1 MFRIYLT
8 NLGAYNAG
16 ILRGEWVDL
25 PIDNAEYAEVYK
37 RIGIDAEHEEMFVT
51 DYDCDDSRI
60 SGLFPYLGEFENV
73 SLLNWLAGE
82 LSALASWQIDVYAG
96 ALALGDHTG
105 DIYSLIALARG
116 LDSYMLL
123 EDVNDD
129 DDLGHYYADICC
141 YDTSTMGPLADYI
154 DFDSY
159 GRDIRLEEGGVYID
173 AGYIV
178 CVDDTAT
185 TLTWDDL
192 PEEYRLYFDV
202 RAVCAGV

>member
-25 PIDNAEYAEVYK
+25 PIDNDEYAEVCK
-37 RIGIDAEHEEMFVT
+37 RIGIDAMHEEMFVT

-60 SGLFPYLGEFENV
+60 CGLFEYLGEYENL

-82 LSALASWQIDVYAG
+82 LDALASWQLDVYAG

-105 DIYSLIALARG
+105 DIYGLITLTQG

-123 EDVNDD
+123 VDVDDD
-129 DDLGHYYADICC
+129 DDLGRYYADMC
-141 YDTSTMGPLADYI
+141 YLDTSAMGPLADYI
-154 DFDSY
+154 DYDSY
-159 GRDIRLEEGGVYID
+159 GRDIRLEEGGVYTD

-178 CVDDTAT
+178 CIDDTAT

-192 PEEYRLYFDV
+192 PDEYRLCFDV
-202 RAVCAGV
+202 RAVV

>member
-8 NLGAYNAG
+8 NLASYNAG

-25 PIDNAEYAEVYK
+25 PIDNAEYAKVCR
-37 RIGIDAEHEEMFVT
+37 RIGIDAMHEEMFVT

-60 SGLFPYLGEFENV
+60 CGLFSYLGEFENV
-73 SLLNWLAGE
+73 CLLNWLAGE

-96 ALALGDHTG
+96 ALSLGDHTG
-105 DIYSLIALARG
+105 DIYSLIALTQE

-123 EDVNDD
+123 EDVDDD
-129 DDLGHYYADICC
+129 DDLGRYYADLCC
-141 YDTSTMGPLADYI
+141 YDTSAMGPLAYYI

-192 PEEYRLYFDV
+192 PDEYRLYFDV
-202 RAVCAGV
+202 RAVCAVV

>member
-1 MFRIYLT
+1 MFRVFLT
-8 NLGAYNAG
+8 NLGRYNEG
-16 ILRGEWVDL
+16 YLVGEWVDL
-25 PIDNAEYAEVYK
+25 PIGNDEYTEVCK
-37 RIGIDAEHEEMFVT
+37 RIGIDAMHEEMFVT

-60 SGLFPYLGEFENV
+60 CGLFSYLGEFENV

-105 DIYSLIALARG
+105 DVYGLIALAQG

-123 EDVNDD
+123 GGVNDD
-129 DDLGHYYADICC
+129 DDLGRYYVDECC
-141 YDTSTMGPLADYI
+141 VDLQSMGPLANYI
-154 DFDSY
+154 DYDSY
-159 GRDIRLEEGGVYID
+159 GRDVRFEEGGVYTD

-178 CVDDTAT
+178 CIDDTTT

-192 PEEYRLYFDV
+192 PEEYRLFFDV
-202 RAVCAGV
+202 RAVV